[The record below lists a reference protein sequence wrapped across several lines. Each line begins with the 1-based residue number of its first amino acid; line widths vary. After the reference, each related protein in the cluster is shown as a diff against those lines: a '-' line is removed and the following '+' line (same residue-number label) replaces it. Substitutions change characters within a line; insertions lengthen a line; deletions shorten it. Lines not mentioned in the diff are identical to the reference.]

1 VGALAALAALALLVG
16 CAPGTAIKSAQP
28 RGEIKPPVFALVPD
42 RTSIERFDPPGA
54 GAGLTMT
61 VATLAS
67 NPNAFPVVL
76 EAVSY
81 QVVLHGDR
89 VATATVR
96 PGVKLDAY
104 GVAPLSFEVHA
115 DLSGKGGLV
124 RAVARAFAST
134 PLPFR
139 IDGTVRFATSSYTF
153 ETRKALLV
161 AGATLARQTVAPPRL
176 RLDEAATR
184 AFMLRPDMPVVQV
197 VVEVVNPGDIGYFLY
212 GKDLS
217 LTLAGQAIAH
227 QDLRPLPLAAGQ
239 KGRIDLAFYP
249 SPETLSESGNS
260 ALQAALHG
268 VPTLLKVEGS
278 LYMDVLGV
286 DSFRVPPDWEIA
298 GFVGAQPGAP

>member
-1 VGALAALAALALLVG
+1 MLVG

-28 RGEIKPPVFALVPD
+28 RGEIKSPVFSLVPG

-67 NPNAFPVVL
+67 NPNTFPVVL

-96 PGVKLDAY
+96 PGLRLDAH
-104 GVAPLSFEVHA
+104 GAAPLSFEVHA
-115 DLSGKGGLV
+115 DLSGKSGLL
-124 RAVARAFAST
+124 RAVARAFADT

-139 IDGTVRFATSSYTF
+139 IEGTVRFATPSYTF

-176 RLDEAATR
+176 QLDEAATR
-184 AFMLRPDMPVVQV
+184 AFMLRPDVPVVQV
-197 VVEVVNPGDIGYFLY
+197 VVKVVNPGDIGYFLS
-212 GKDLS
+212 GKDLL
-217 LTLAGQAIAH
+217 LTLAGHAIAH
-227 QDLRPLPLAAGQ
+227 QDLQPLPLAAGQ
-239 KGRIDLAFYP
+239 EGRIDLAFYP
-249 SPETLSESGNS
+249 SPESLTENGKS

-268 VPTLLKVEGS
+268 VPTLLQVEGS
-278 LYMDVLGV
+278 LHMDVLGV
-286 DSFRVPPDWEIA
+286 ASFEVPPGWEIA
-298 GFVGAQPGAP
+298 GFVGAHPGAP